1 MTASAH
7 RLAGAAAAVAAFGM
21 GLALRPFDAMLSM
34 PIAEDG
40 WYALTVARNIA
51 SGQGITIDGTVW
63 TNGFQ
68 PLFTFLQALCFLAA
82 DSVEAQLRLFYALAW
97 VVHVAGALLVASLAR
112 DALED
117 RVASKLAAALA
128 ALGYLAAIKNFN
140 DFYTG
145 LETGL
150 QLCLFALVW
159 RLYADDWRR
168 RPATMG
174 VALGLLV
181 LARID
186 AAVFV
191 AAFCAV
197 EYLRGGASWGVRFR
211 TCFVAGAL
219 GVLVSSPW
227 WIYNTLAFGH
237 PMPTSG
243 FAQQDAAFDVERIFT
258 ALWALRMVAMP
269 WIFAGAHEALW
280 SDLARIAALAG
291 VGILAWRARHL
302 AVGHAVGRFALILLL
317 AYAALVVYYT
327 RTFFADWFYIRYFA
341 PLSLVVFVYLPAV
354 LARQTPRL
362 GAGLGLAVGV
372 AAILL
377 FAASWHGVGSFGAS
391 AHHRQADLV
400 ASHVPPGDIVAAGQ
414 SGTLGFLRA
423 RVVNTDG
430 KVNPEALK
438 WRGRIPEYLDA
449 RGIRWFADSDW
460 YVELNL
466 GLDPAANGWKLVA
479 ENGDFF
485 LYRRESR

>member
-1 MTASAH
+1 MTAEAN

-21 GLALRPFDAMLSM
+21 GLALRPFDALVAM

-51 SGQGITIDGTVW
+51 AGHGVTIDGAVW

-68 PLFTFLQALCFLAA
+68 PLFTFLQALCFFAA
-82 DSVEAQLRLFYALAW
+82 GSVEADLRLFYALAW
-97 VVHVAGALLVASLAR
+97 AVHVAGAVLVASLAR

-117 RVASKLAAALA
+117 RAAARLAGALA

-150 QLCLFALVW
+150 QMALMALVW
-159 RLYADDWRR
+159 RIYADDWRR
-168 RPATMG
+168 RPAAMG
-174 VALGLLV
+174 LALGLLV

-191 AAFCAV
+191 AVFCAV
-197 EYLRGGASWGVRFR
+197 EFLRGPAPWASRFR
-211 TCFVAGAL
+211 ACFVAGAL
-219 GVLVSSPW
+219 AVLVSSPW
-227 WIYNTLAFGH
+227 WIYNTLVFGH

-243 FAQQDAAFDVERIFT
+243 FAQQDAAFEIERVFT
-258 ALWALRMVAMP
+258 ALRALGIVAMP

-280 SDLARIAALAG
+280 SDLLRVAALAG
-291 VGILAWRARHL
+291 IGMLAWQARRL
-302 AVGHAVGRFALILLL
+302 ALAPAMGRFASILLL
-317 AYAALVVYYT
+317 AYAALAVYYT

-341 PLSLVVFVYLPAV
+341 PLSLIAFVYVPAL

-362 GAGLGLAVGV
+362 GSGLGAAAGIV
-372 AAILL
+372 AIAL
-377 FAASWHGVGSFGAS
+377 FAASWNGVGLFGAA
-391 AHHRQADLV
+391 AHHRQAELV
-400 ASHVPPGDIVAAGQ
+400 AAHVPPGDIVAAGQ

-430 KVNPEALK
+430 KVNPEALR
-438 WRGRIPEYLDA
+438 WRGRIPDYLDA
-449 RGIRWFADSDW
+449 RGIKWFVDSDW

-466 GLDPAANGWKLVA
+466 GLDPAARGWKLAA

-485 LYRRESR
+485 LYRREGP